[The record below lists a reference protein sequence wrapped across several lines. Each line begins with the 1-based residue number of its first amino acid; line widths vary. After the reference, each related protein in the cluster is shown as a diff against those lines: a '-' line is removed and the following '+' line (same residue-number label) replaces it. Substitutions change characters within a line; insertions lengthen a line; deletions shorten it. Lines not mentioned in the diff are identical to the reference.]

1 MEYLI
6 FSVKDIVR
14 NEFCAPRLAYNK
26 EDMLRQFRMTFGKLD
41 NAGDYQ
47 LFTLGK
53 FNSTIGCIV
62 PNIVEGTPVDN
73 IFICNGIPEVQ

>member
-1 MEYLI
+1 MEYII

-41 NAGDYQ
+41 NASDYQ
-47 LFTLGK
+47 LFNLGK
-53 FNSTIGCIV
+53 YNSTIGSFL
-62 PNIVEGTPVDN
+62 PNVIDGVVVDN
-73 IFICNGIPEVQ
+73 IFVCNGIKEDN